1 MVAEMKKIKIWVNLQ
16 WNIAQNAMKIE
27 ETLLSGIYI
36 ETKMENLKFGPI
48 CNEKDLKMPWKL
60 KINTLCDFYRE
71 NGTFRI

>member
-1 MVAEMKKIKIWVNLQ
+1 MKKIKICVQLQ

-36 ETKMENLKFGPI
+36 ETEIENLKFGPI